1 MSFILNDNHLSD
13 VVVDMRLA
21 SLFTGGKDSTY
32 ATRLAVEG
40 GDEVAYLVTMLPR
53 RGDSWMFHTVNI
65 TLAQMVAKAVGIDQV
80 SAATSGEKERE
91 LDDLKNTLRGLDVDG
106 VVSGAIASTYQRRR
120 VDRICDELGLE
131 HRAPLWGRDGRGLL
145 EEMLSAG
152 LFMVVTAV
160 AARGLDQRWLG
171 RVLDAAA
178 VEELADLHRRFGVDL
193 CGDGGEMETLVL
205 DAHWFRSRLEI
216 VRARSVWD
224 GVSGS
229 YLVEEARL
237 RPRASMHKS

>member
-1 MSFILNDNHLSD
+1 
-13 VVVDMRLA
+13 MRLA
-21 SLFTGGKDSTY
+21 ALFTGGKDSTY
-32 ATRLAVEG
+32 ATSLAVEG
-40 GDEVAYLVTMLPR
+40 GDEVAHLVTMHSR

-65 TLAQMVAKAVGIDQV
+65 HLAHMVAEAVGIDHIT
-80 SAATSGEKERE
+80 AATSGEKEE
-91 LDDLKNTLRGLDVDG
+91 EPDDLKRALGGLDVGG
-106 VVSGAIASTYQRRR
+106 VVSGAIASTYQRSR
-120 VDRICDELGLE
+120 VERICDELGLE

-152 LFMVVTAV
+152 LVIVVTAV

-171 RVLDAAA
+171 RVLDAPA
-178 VEELADLHRRFGVDL
+178 VEELAELHRRFGVDV

-205 DAHWFRSRLEI
+205 DAPWFRSRLEI
-216 VRARSVWD
+216 TRARSIWD

-237 RPRASMHKS
+237 LPKGPDT

>member
-1 MSFILNDNHLSD
+1 
-13 VVVDMRLA
+13 MRLA

-32 ATRLAVEG
+32 ATRLAAEG
-40 GDEVAYLVTMLPR
+40 GDEVAHLVTMHSR

-65 TLAQMVAKAVGIDQV
+65 HLAHMVAEAVGIDHIT
-80 SAATSGEKERE
+80 AATSGEKERE
-91 LDDLKNTLRGLDVDG
+91 LDDLKRALGGLDVDG
-106 VVSGAIASTYQRRR
+106 VVSGAIASTYQRSR
-120 VDRICDELGLE
+120 VERICDELGLE

-152 LFMVVTAV
+152 LIVVVTAV
-160 AARGLDQRWLG
+160 AARGLDRRWLG
-171 RVLDAAA
+171 RVLDARA
-178 VEELADLHRRFGVDL
+178 VDELDELHRRFGVDV

-205 DAHWFRSRLEI
+205 DAPWFRSRLEI
-216 VRARSVWD
+216 TRARSVWD

-237 RPRASMHKS
+237 LPKGPDT